1 MQLLVSCAPLLP
13 KARMVVPHNVWE
25 KQTDR
30 QTLTILE
37 YQNDTLLIRLDVQL
51 HILTLYYLNIL
62 LVRRLQPKQILPL
75 EIL

>member
-1 MQLLVSCAPLLP
+1 
-13 KARMVVPHNVWE
+13 MVVLHNVWE